1 MKVTAQQFVRN
12 KKVDDSYIVI
22 YKSDYSSRNDKSGK
36 DGDIYVLFRVES
48 RVKAQLMRLSK
59 FVIDAIIEGYIYSP
73 AKSTNDALKDAINDG
88 ISRVRNMIRNDK
100 DFEKTGIDVDFT
112 IVLVKK
118 EGLYIGKF
126 GDSDIYVCKKDK
138 CINVS
143 EVMNKK
149 EAQTAGIVLG
159 DRDTVLVS
167 TKEFLSQYI
176 NDISPYSQ
184 EEDFLDKVKVVG
196 RKVKES
202 EGLLYLSVDKN
213 KKEKTDVE
221 TIIPEANEDVKI
233 EDKDVINTQSKY
245 SDSKE
250 SAESDKEFQN
260 NPIVNKIKIVLSKII
275 LFVSAT
281 FNKVKT
287 KVKIN
292 KIASKIRIPSGVK
305 SLFVFIWKGIKLVIG
320 KIASFI
326 GSIFSLIGEKL
337 GNKFRNKKWYRK
349 VGSKISNVKVNTV
362 DISRNNNYL
371 KGVKVDSYKEKNV
384 RNKRVKIVLLV
395 LLIAILLV
403 FGINYTKHKKEENA
417 ISAQANK
424 VFDQIEDLL
433 TNAQSSVTTD
443 KSTAQSY
450 LSKSSNLFESV
461 PDNINKEDTQKF
473 EELKKKLVSIQDEL
487 YKIAGVT
494 EENGLTNYI
503 DSRLALGE
511 ASVLTDIEI
520 YKNEKTG
527 KEYLLLSDS
536 GKKQIYIVNLE
547 DKSIETISNSNSLL
561 RNPQYLSLGVGGLY
575 IYDKTAGMLKSALDD
590 SGNFGDIYAIAGL
603 SGTDIG
609 DSSISSMITLTENDN
624 IYFLSTA
631 KSAILKSS
639 AAYEDRYGLIS
650 TYIEDTD
657 FSTGVDILSDLSLYV
672 VSNSMTP
679 VIRFSWSY
687 VEQRQAENPVTI
699 TGIEDVGTLTCGYTY
714 GESTS
719 GNFYTFS
726 KEGKKVLSLEKPLE
740 SESLHPN
747 ELLLTKQYQYRG
759 DNEHVWTDVK
769 DVVVDS
775 AGQYMYILEP
785 NTVWKLAL

>member
-1 MKVTAQQFVRN
+1 MEITAQQFVRN

-88 ISRVRNMIRNDK
+88 VSRVRNMIRNDK

-159 DRDTVLVS
+159 DKDTVLVS

-184 EEDFLDKVKVVG
+184 EDDFLDKVKVVG

-213 KKEKTDVE
+213 KKEKKDVE
-221 TIIPEANEDVKI
+221 TIIPEAQEEVK
-233 EDKDVINTQSKY
+233 EVVVDDDKEVINIKSKY
-245 SDSKE
+245 SDNKE
-250 SAESDKEFQN
+250 SSEN
-260 NPIVNKIKIVLSKII
+260 GNKVKNILRKCI
-275 LFVSAT
+275 LFVSVII
-281 FNKVKT
+281 NKVKA
-287 KVKIN
+287 KLKIKGSIRSI
-292 KIASKIRIPSGVK
+292 KIPNGVK
-305 SLFVFIWKGIKLVIG
+305 SVFASIWKCVKFIVG
-320 KIASFI
+320 KIVSVV
-326 GSIFSLIGEKL
+326 GSIFSLLGEKL
-337 GNKFRNKKWYRK
+337 GNKFRNKKWFRK
-349 VGSKISNVKVNTV
+349 LGSKISNVKVNTV
-362 DISRNNNYL
+362 NINRNNNYL
-371 KGVKVDSYKEKNV
+371 RGVKVDSYKEKNV

-395 LLIAILLV
+395 LLIAVLLV

-424 VFDQIEDLL
+424 VFDQIEELL
-433 TNAQSSVTTD
+433 TNAQNSVTTD
-443 KSTAQSY
+443 KGTAQSC

-461 PDNINKEDTQKF
+461 PDNINKEDTQKLK
-473 EELKKKLVSIQDEL
+473 ELKNKLVSIQDEL

-494 EENGLTNYI
+494 EENGLSNFV

-520 YKNEKTG
+520 YLNKKTG
-527 KEYLLLSDS
+527 KEYILLADS
-536 GKKQIYIVNLE
+536 GKKQIYIVCLE
-547 DKSIETISNSNSLL
+547 DKTIGTIPNSNNLL

-575 IYDKTAGMLKSALDD
+575 IYDKTAGMLKSAIDNE
-590 SGNFGDIYAIAGL
+590 GNFGDIYAIAGL

-609 DSSISSMITLTENDN
+609 DSSISSMITLTESDN

-657 FSTGVDILSDLSLYV
+657 FSYGVDILSDLSLYII
-672 VSNSMTP
+672 SNSATP

-687 VEQRQAENPVTI
+687 IEQRQAENPVSI
-699 TGIEDVGTLTCGYTY
+699 TGIEDVGTLTCGYTD

-719 GNFYTFS
+719 GNLYAFS
-726 KEGKKVLSLEKPLE
+726 KEGKRVLSFEKPME

-759 DNEHVWTDVK
+759 DNELVWTDVK
-769 DVVVDS
+769 DIVVDS
-775 AGQYMYILEP
+775 AGKFMYILEP